1 MESRTTAFRKIM
13 PGTKLVFT
21 WGVSKMNRTFE
32 DLKHDLKF
40 KAHLDRL
47 FLEKARDYTRRN
59 ILEIELT
66 NRCSIGCFYCGATTD
81 SKPVFLDFD
90 TVCDSVRHFS
100 ESRRSRAIIPHA
112 SITGGDPLEYPH
124 FERLMAFLKQQDIGF
139 SLKLNPS
146 TLNPSLH
153 GILSDAGCENVK
165 LTFMGLESQAM
176 YRKKDTLE
184 KLCEATARFTA
195 DNIPVVWHF
204 SLGEFNRKDLL
215 ESLVFV
221 LENKPAAVSVGRLA
235 RVGKLTDANYPVD
248 ITPGCF
254 RDFLKQLL
262 LFYYNHKRHGFN
274 LVFKDKL
281 WVPFLCEEGL
291 LTESDFL
298 KPGIR
303 LGCDAGERLLVLT
316 YAGDLIGCGLLPE
329 PVLARAGDTRFHD
342 VIRSGAEKFL
352 PPEADPCRSC
362 RYLNL
367 CRGCRGVA
375 GGSSTG
381 KDPQCW
387 V

>member
-1 MESRTTAFRKIM
+1 
-13 PGTKLVFT
+13 
-21 WGVSKMNRTFE
+21 MNRTFE
-32 DLKHDLKF
+32 DLTNDLKF
-40 KAHLDRL
+40 KAHLNKL
-47 FLEKARDYTRRN
+47 FLDKTLDYKRKN

-66 NRCSIGCFYCGATTD
+66 SRCSIGCFYCGATTD

-90 TVCDSVRHFS
+90 TVCNTIHHFYH
-100 ESRRSRAIIPHA
+100 SRISRSIIPHV
-112 SITGGDPLEYPH
+112 SFTGGDPLEYPH
-124 FERLMAFLKQQDIGF
+124 FEKLMAHLKQQGIRF

-146 TLNPSLH
+146 TLSGPIH
-153 GILSDAGCENVK
+153 KMISDAGCENVK
-165 LTFMGLESQAM
+165 LTFMGLTSQAK

-184 KLCEATARFTA
+184 KLCDATARLSA

-204 SLGEFNRKDLL
+204 SLGEFNRDDLL
-215 ESLVFV
+215 GSLDFV
-221 LENKPAAVSVGRLA
+221 LENKATAVSIGRLA
-235 RVGKLTDANYPVD
+235 RVGKLTDANYPMD
-248 ITPGCF
+248 ILPGSF
-254 RDFLKQLL
+254 KEFLKQVL

-329 PVLARAGDTRFHD
+329 PVLSRTDDKGFVD
-342 VIRSGAEKFL
+342 VIRSEAEKFV
-352 PPEADPCRSC
+352 PPEDDPCRPC
-362 RYLNL
+362 KYLNL

-387 V
+387 L